1 MQSSLRDVN
10 KLLKLDPTNTELLNQ
25 KQKLLQQSIQETET
39 RLKTL
44 KQASEQAAKTAGNY
58 DAWKRAYT
66 PIQQEIEKT
75 NGKLDTLKKK
85 MKSMEEAGE
94 IDTEEYK
101 ELSTKVEESTK
112 SLEELKQKKKQV
124 DEEFGHPISPEGM
137 DALQREIVETTNEYK
152 ALRKEVGS
160 ANADLAKVSAVT
172 GKVGEKATAA
182 GKKMLPLT
190 GVLGGIGVASVSMAN
205 NFEDAMSQA
214 AGALDKPMS
223 EMEELRQLAIK
234 TGQDTI
240 FSATEAGNAITELA
254 KGGLTEA
261 EIKAGALQTT
271 MDLAASSG
279 MGLGDAANVVV
290 QAMGA
295 FGLEANKSAEAANAL
310 AGAAAASSTDV
321 EPLTQALAQCSSGAK
336 NAGWT
341 IQETTAVLGRFAD
354 AGIEGSD
361 AGTSLKVMLQ
371 KLAAPASDKAADM
384 IEDLGLKTRDSS
396 GQLLGATEMAQELQ
410 DKLGGL
416 DAASRDAALST
427 IFGSDAMRAATVLM
441 NSGEKGLQKYIKA
454 TNDQEAAQ
462 RLANSQMG
470 DGSRAIEEL
479 KGSLETAG
487 IQIGDTLAPIIQKLA
502 EIITNLVNKFSA
514 LPEGVQ
520 QAIVI
525 IGILVAAIGPLLIVI
540 GKISTGISA
549 ITGAMSK
556 ISGEGGTIMKMITK
570 MKGLVKSLFGL
581 IMAHPVIAVITAIVA
596 VLVVLYN
603 KCEWFRDAVNA
614 VWDAVKKGFFA
625 AWDAIVKFFTETIP
639 EAWNNT
645 VSFFQGIP
653 EWWNGIWTSVKT
665 KFEEVWTAMMANP
678 IINALATYISQM
690 FENLKITLSGI
701 WDGIKTAAAG
711 AWELIKNAILGPVLL
726 LIDLVLGDFDKLRED
741 AEKIWSNMQ
750 EAAQKFWSGIEQ
762 VVTSLVEG
770 IVNAVKIRF
779 EALKNTVSAIWNETK
794 NAASNIWNGIKTTV
808 SNLANNTK
816 EAAVNGFNAMKD
828 GISNAISSIP
838 DMIRGIF
845 DKVRNI
851 IENVISSAWEWGS
864 DFIEGL
870 KEGIMS
876 GVKGIINTIEG
887 IADKIR
893 SLLHFSRPDE
903 GPLRDYEAWMPDF
916 IDGMVKGLDRNVY
929 KISDAVGRVARTIS
943 DGMGSQSLLTEAGG
957 MSINLNNAVNVQI
970 GNKNFDSYI
979 VKTAQA
985 GIGSA
990 QKAGRRARGH

>member
-1 MQSSLRDVN
+1 MRDVN

-58 DAWKRAYT
+58 DAWKQAYT

-190 GVLGGIGVASVSMAN
+190 GALGGIGVASVSMAN

-261 EIKAGALQTT
+261 DIKAGALQTT

-279 MGLGDAANVVV
+279 MELGDAANVVV

-549 ITGAMSK
+549 VTGAMSK
-556 ISGEGGTIMKMITK
+556 ISGIGGTIMEMITK

-581 IMAHPVIAVITAIVA
+581 IMAHPVIAIITAIVVA
-596 VLVVLYN
+596 LVVLYN

-665 KFEEVWTAMMANP
+665 KFEEIWTAMMANP

-690 FENLKITLSGI
+690 FENLKTTLSGI
-701 WDGIKTAAAG
+701 WEGIKTAAAG
-711 AWELIKNAILGPVLL
+711 AWELIKNAVLGPVLL

-808 SNLANNTK
+808 SDLVNNTK
-816 EAAVNGFNAMKD
+816 NAAVNGFNAMKD

-838 DMIRGIF
+838 DLIRGIF
-845 DKVRNI
+845 DKVRDIIQNI
-851 IENVISSAWEWGS
+851 ISSAWEWGS

-876 GVKGIINTIEG
+876 GVKGIISTIEG

-903 GPLRDYEAWMPDF
+903 GPLRDYETWMPDF

-929 KISDAVGRVARTIS
+929 KISDAVSRVAGTIS
-943 DGMGSQSLLTEAGG
+943 DGIGGSSILAEAGG
-957 MSINLNNAVNVQI
+957 MNISLNNDVSVQI
-970 GNKNFDSYI
+970 GNKNFDNYI
-979 VKTAQA
+979 VKTARA
-985 GIGSA
+985 GIGST
-990 QKAGRRARGH
+990 QYAGSRARGR